1 MMNRGFLFKRKKH
14 ETKYA
19 TPILF
24 YTGIF
29 LKGDRMYQRV

>member
-1 MMNRGFLFKRKKH
+1 MNRGFLFKKN
-14 ETKYA
+14 ETKYT